1 MKTEVLRPFLE
12 KVLSEWSE
20 RKMVEPDEDGDYV
33 FRRGS
38 ADICVRLI
46 EGSPPVLRLF
56 SVLLSKV
63 AASAK
68 VFRVLNKVNSEILF
82 VRVFWSEQRVLAS
95 LEVSADSL
103 DAASVRHACETMARV
118 ADVLDT
124 RLKEEIGGKLS
135 HADEDDESEAIDV

>member
-20 RKMVEPDEDGDYV
+20 RKTVEPDDDGDYT

-56 SVLLSKV
+56 SILLSKV
-63 AASAK
+63 PASPK
-68 VFRVLNKVNSEILF
+68 VFRVLNRVNSEVIF
-82 VRVFWSEQRVLAS
+82 VRVFWMEQRVVAS

-103 DAASVRHACETMARV
+103 DAASVRHACETMSV
-118 ADVLDT
+118 MADALDT
-124 RLKEEIGGKLS
+124 KLKDEIGGKLS
-135 HADEDDESEAIDV
+135 HPDEDEDSEAIDV